1 MLTLAWVGERR
12 RPDLGQ
18 VFWPDRGF
26 SKGRA
31 RAGDCKESAA
41 SSRYYC
47 GREIGLPTGLG
58 VKVRRTSLSIWRQ
71 RRIAMA
77 TVAITEIR
85 ENFRN
90 GSDVRHVSGS

>member
-31 RAGDCKESAA
+31 QAGDCKESAA

-47 GREIGLPTGLG
+47 GRDANWPGEGGTRVTNEADKFVDL
-58 VKVRRTSLSIWRQ
+58 
-71 RRIAMA
+71 A
-77 TVAITEIR
+77 TTTDRDGHSRDNRDKGE
-85 ENFRN
+85 F
-90 GSDVRHVSGS
+90 SKWL